1 MTNETSPD
9 AGPQAPIA
17 GVIDQ
22 PIGEELQRS
31 YLDYA
36 MSVIIGRALPDIR
49 DGLKPVHR
57 RILYAMSDLAMRYN
71 QPYKKCARIVGEVL
85 GKYHPHGDQSV
96 YDALVRMAQDFSMR
110 VPLIDGQGNF
120 GSIDSDPAAHMRYT
134 EARLMKVADEMLQ
147 DIDKETV
154 DMAENFDG
162 SLEEPTVLPAKLP
175 NLLVNGSTG
184 IAVGMATNIPPH
196 NPIEIAKAAIALIE
210 NPNIDTL
217 ELAGIAPGPDFPTGG
232 IVLGKTGIMQYYG
245 SGRGKLIVRSVVTK
259 EVVKNRTRLIVHEI
273 PYMVSKADIITQ
285 IAELVKDKKID
296 GVSDIVDESDRE
308 GIRVVIEL
316 KKDATP
322 EVVENSLY
330 VHTNLQVT
338 FGVIM
343 LSIVE
348 GRPRVLGIKDVLSH
362 YVRHRQ
368 SVVRRRTAY
377 DLKKAKEKEH
387 LLEGLVIALDHLDAV
402 VALIRKAKDVE
413 TARTGL
419 VGSFKL
425 TEIQANAIL
434 EMRLSRLTN
443 LEQAKV
449 RDDLAATKAL
459 ITELEDILAHEPRI
473 LKIIVEELSHII
485 ATYPSPR
492 RTKLQDGGDVEIDL
506 EDLIEPEDVVV
517 TVSDQGYA
525 KRIAVDAYRAQG
537 RGGKGIIASTTKEED
552 FSRHLIVANTH
563 SWLLVFTDK
572 GKVYWTK
579 AYKLPEGARQ
589 AKGKPIVNIVNI
601 TPEERVRAIIPVREF
616 PDDRYLLFVTKN
628 GLLKKTALSAYGNVR
643 QNGIIALN
651 LEEGDE
657 LVDVL
662 HTSGTDTIF
671 IATADGMAVRCSE
684 DEVRAVGR
692 GSTGVI
698 GIRMEKGDAVV
709 SAVLS
714 KENEMILAITANGYG
729 KRTAPDEYRHI
740 SRGGKGV
747 INIMTSD
754 RNGKVVA
761 VRSVRDNQDVM
772 LISKGGITIRTPS
785 TGISLIGRNTQG
797 VRIMRLES
805 NDKIVACTVIDGDEE
820 DTAPTVISTGG

>member
-1 MTNETSPD
+1 MTDETSPD
-9 AGPQAPIA
+9 AGPQAPVA
-17 GVIDQ
+17 GIIDQ

-57 RILYAMSDLAMRYN
+57 RILYAMGELSMRYN

-162 SLEEPTVLPAKLP
+162 SLEEPTVLPARLP
-175 NLLVNGSTG
+175 NLLINGSTG

-196 NPIEIAKAAIALIE
+196 NPNEIAKAAIALIE
-210 NPNIDTL
+210 NPGIDPL
-217 ELAGIAPGPDFPTGG
+217 ELVAIAPGPDFPTGG

-285 IAELVKDKKID
+285 VADLVKDKKID

-322 EVVENSLY
+322 EVVENALY

-348 GRPRVLGIKDVLSH
+348 GRPRVLGLKDVLSH

-413 TARTGL
+413 TARIGL
-419 VGSFKL
+419 VSSFKL

-449 RDDLAATKAL
+449 RDELGVTKAL
-459 ITELEDILAHEPRI
+459 IRELEDILAHEPRI
-473 LKIIVEELSHII
+473 LKIIVDELKHII
-485 ATYPSPR
+485 ETYPSPR
-492 RTKLQDGGDVEIDL
+492 RTKLQDGGDAEIDL

-517 TVSDQGYA
+517 TVSDQSGVPDASRRSQIHKQSSSPSAIGVTRSVSRSTRTARRAVAARALSRARPKKRISVAISSSRTRTAGSWSSPIRERCTGRKRTNCLKARA
-525 KRIAVDAYRAQG
+525 KRRA
-537 RGGKGIIASTTKEED
+537 
-552 FSRHLIVANTH
+552 SR
-563 SWLLVFTDK
+563 S
-572 GKVYWTK
+572 
-579 AYKLPEGARQ
+579 
-589 AKGKPIVNIVNI
+589 
-601 TPEERVRAIIPVREF
+601 
-616 PDDRYLLFVTKN
+616 
-628 GLLKKTALSAYGNVR
+628 
-643 QNGIIALN
+643 
-651 LEEGDE
+651 
-657 LVDVL
+657 
-662 HTSGTDTIF
+662 
-671 IATADGMAVRCSE
+671 
-684 DEVRAVGR
+684 
-692 GSTGVI
+692 
-698 GIRMEKGDAVV
+698 
-709 SAVLS
+709 
-714 KENEMILAITANGYG
+714 
-729 KRTAPDEYRHI
+729 
-740 SRGGKGV
+740 
-747 INIMTSD
+747 
-754 RNGKVVA
+754 
-761 VRSVRDNQDVM
+761 
-772 LISKGGITIRTPS
+772 
-785 TGISLIGRNTQG
+785 
-797 VRIMRLES
+797 
-805 NDKIVACTVIDGDEE
+805 
-820 DTAPTVISTGG
+820 